1 MISIVRV
8 LIKCR
13 RQLLRRAV
21 LFVALSLFSAPGL
34 ADYEAG
40 LTAVQNGDFAT
51 AFREFTAAAEAG
63 LDLAQYNLG
72 VLYYTGQGVAQ
83 DYQQAFVWTNKAA
96 EQGHMRAQ
104 FNLATLYFSGIG
116 VEQDHAT
123 AFSWYERAARS
134 GHGEAQFNL
143 GTMYRDGD
151 GVERNIVNAHAWAT
165 LALENE
171 FSDAADLIRGLER
184 RMDEEQLS
192 DARRQ
197 FARIKV
203 GF

>member
-1 MISIVRV
+1 MIGIVCV
-8 LIKCR
+8 CKPQL
-13 RQLLRRAV
+13 RQLIRRGV
-21 LFVALSLFSAPGL
+21 LLVALSVVSSLGF

-40 LTAVQNGDFAT
+40 LTAVQNGDFVT
-51 AFREFTAAAEAG
+51 AFREFSASAEEG

-72 VLYYTGQGVAQ
+72 ILYYTGRGVAQ
-83 DYQQAFVWTNKAA
+83 DYQQAYQWTSKAA

-104 FNLATLYFSGIG
+104 FNLGTLYFSGTGI
-116 VEQDHAT
+116 ELDHAM

-151 GVERNIVNAHAWAT
+151 GVEINIVNAHAWAT

-171 FSDAADLIRGLER
+171 FADAADLIRGLER
-184 RMDEEQLS
+184 RMSEEQLS

-197 FARIKV
+197 FALIKV